1 MGSLCVIW
9 CLTPHAKSSNNIDS
23 TGMNDPENIAR
34 TCAAAAADKKAGD
47 IVLLDMRDIS
57 GFTDFFLICSGSS
70 EPQLKA
76 IASSMRERVKEIHQT
91 RPISEDGYPGSQW
104 VVIDFGSVICHIFL
118 ESRREFYDLEGLWSD
133 AKRVN
138 VEG

>member
-1 MGSLCVIW
+1 
-9 CLTPHAKSSNNIDS
+9 
-23 TGMNDPENIAR
+23 MNDPENIAR

-57 GFTDFFLICSGSS
+57 GFTDFFFICSGSS

-76 IASSMRERVKEIHQT
+76 IASSMRERVKDVHQT
-91 RPISEDGYPGSQW
+91 RALAEDGYPGSQW
-104 VVIDFGSVICHIFL
+104 VVLDFGSVICHIFL

-133 AKRVN
+133 AKSVN